1 MSAPAPPRLVLAS
14 ASPRRREL
22 LARAGVPFTVASA
35 DLDETRRPGEP
46 PRAYAERLA
55 GEKARACATPG
66 AWTLGADTVVILG
79 DDILDKPPDE
89 AGARAVL
96 ERLAGH
102 THVVVTACCLLA
114 PDGRELRVTVE
125 TDVAMRRL
133 SPAEI
138 AAYVASGEWRG
149 KAGGYAAQGI
159 AAAFIPEIRGSYTNV
174 VGLPLSEVLELL
186 ARAGAPSGDLA
197 RGVSA

>member
-1 MSAPAPPRLVLAS
+1 MSMAVPLVLAS

-22 LARAGVPFTVASA
+22 LARAGVPFTAAAA
-35 DLDETRRPGEP
+35 DLDEAQRPGEP

-55 GEKARACATPG
+55 GEKARACARPG
-66 AWTLGADTVVILG
+66 AFVLGADTVVILG
-79 DDILDKPPDE
+79 AEVLGKPVDE
-89 AGARAVL
+89 ADARAIL

-102 THVVVTACCLLA
+102 THAVVTACFLLA

-125 TDVAMRRL
+125 TAVTMRRL
-133 SPAEI
+133 ASAEI
-138 AAYVASGEWRG
+138 DGYVASGEWRG

-186 ARAGAPSGDLA
+186 TRAGAPGGDLA
-197 RGVSA
+197 RGAPA